1 MTKTVVLHADL
12 LGEAT
17 DPYGNHK
24 AGFEINGSINRKEFG
39 LKWNAVT
46 EAGAIVVSDEVRLH
60 LNVQVVKQ

>member
-1 MTKTVVLHADL
+1 MNQSISNILSRKIH
-12 LGEAT
+12 
-17 DPYGNHK
+17 NHK